1 MLTSILPSTLSAV
14 HLAVTP
20 DTANEEERDVQLWEL
35 CLDSFSQYTAA
46 PSSLALC
53 HCCWTRTVSEGV
65 CWGWVGGGERTRV
78 LPISATDL
86 AMGSHLPGLS
96 SAST

>member
-20 DTANEEERDVQLWEL
+20 DTANEEERDAQLWEL

-46 PSSLALC
+46 PSSLAL
-53 HCCWTRTVSEGV
+53 RV
-65 CWGWVGGGERTRV
+65 CAGGGWEVERGLGCCPSQLLTWQWGLTSQGSV
-78 LPISATDL
+78 LHLHRGTQPADL
-86 AMGSHLPGLS
+86 
-96 SAST
+96 